1 MLLIELVNNLVKKYK
16 TNNPIELA
24 GYLNINILFEEL
36 GTINGYYN
44 TVFRSKF
51 IHINSSLEEYK
62 QKFTIA
68 HELGHAILHP
78 KANTPFLR
86 ENTLFSI
93 DKLEKEANL
102 FAVNLI
108 ISDDDLEEYKEVTIN
123 QLSSVFGIHEKLI
136 ELRLRQVKY
145 Q

>member
-108 ISDDDLEEYKEVTIN
+108 ISDDDLKEYKEFTIN

>member
-1 MLLIELVNNLVKKYK
+1 MRELIEKLYEKYN
-16 TNNPIELA
+16 TLNPLELA
-24 GYLNINILFEEL
+24 KYLDIIVLFEDL
-36 GTINGYYN
+36 GNINGYYN
-44 TVFRSKF
+44 TLFRHKF
-51 IHINSSLEEYK
+51 IHINYNLDDHK

-102 FAVNLI
+102 FAVNLL
-108 ISDDDLEEYKEVTIN
+108 ISDADLDEYKECTIN
-123 QLSSVFGIHEKLI
+123 QLACIFGVNEKLI
-136 ELRLRQVKY
+136 ELRLK
-145 Q
+145 

>member
-1 MLLIELVNNLVKKYK
+1 MIELVNNLVKKYK

-108 ISDDDLEEYKEVTIN
+108 ISDDDLKEYKEFTIN

>member
-1 MLLIELVNNLVKKYK
+1 MRELINKLCKKYY
-16 TNNPIELA
+16 TTNPIELA
-24 GYLNINILFEEL
+24 KCLNINVIFEEL

-44 TVFRSKF
+44 TAFRQKF
-51 IHINSSLEEYK
+51 IHINSNLEEHK

-93 DKLEKEANL
+93 DKLEVEANL
-102 FAVNLI
+102 FAVNLL
-108 ISDDDLEEYKEVTIN
+108 ISDEDLKEYQDFTIN
-123 QLSSVFGIHEKLI
+123 QLSSIFGVHQKLI
-136 ELRLRQVKY
+136 ELRLKSNLP
-145 Q
+145 

>member
-16 TNNPIELA
+16 TNDPIELA

-108 ISDDDLEEYKEVTIN
+108 ISDDDLEEYKEFTIN

>member
-108 ISDDDLEEYKEVTIN
+108 ISDDDLEEYKEFTIN